1 MQFSI
6 FTNVSS
12 RLAWGDHRTK
22 ITAHKKK
29 ISQHSI
35 QSEFDLHE
43 RYKIEVKEGKKIQIG
58 EKVLIFYVSRIY
70 RKNDSCKS
78 ILCKAW
84 ISSLFPNEIC
94 NCKKFFF
101 NSFPLQNLFHTTNE
115 WGIVLWSI
123 QKSFKKKSR
132 TLTGTLTQK
141 IIV

>member
-43 RYKIEVKEGKKIQIG
+43 RYKIEVKEGKKYKL
-58 EKVLIFYVSRIY
+58 E
-70 RKNDSCKS
+70 RKFSSSMFHEYTGKMIHVNPSYAKREFLASFPMKFVIAKKSFSS
-78 ILCKAW
+78 ILFHCK
-84 ISSLFPNEIC
+84 IHFTLQMSELLFCEAY
-94 NCKKFFF
+94 KKV
-101 NSFPLQNLFHTTNE
+101 S
-115 WGIVLWSI
+115 
-123 QKSFKKKSR
+123 KKNH
-132 TLTGTLTQK
+132 
-141 IIV
+141 VHWPVH